1 MNINQNLRCLFE
13 PPDWYHF
20 SIDTTDTSAVHE
32 LPAQSYNSI
41 LRDNLK
47 SLKLLLL
54 PWITNVKDQLHQSI
68 VCSLPEH
75 SGTVFPSQC
84 QVDRTKQKGFPRSG
98 LPGKNIQSFL
108 PLDLRLFNQR
118 QIFYM
123 QTL

>member
-75 SGTVFPSQC
+75 SGTVFPSQG

-108 PLDLRLFNQR
+108 PLDRRLFNQR

-123 QTL
+123 